1 RLFEMDYLDEGM
13 QTIVRMSGRARLSPY
28 YVVSDDKAELTGILA
43 TICPADKK
51 ILHGMKDA
59 IMVPC
64 ALRSN

>member
-1 RLFEMDYLDEGM
+1 MDFLDEDR
-13 QTIVRMSGRARLSPY
+13 QTMVRMSGRARLSPY
-28 YVVSDDKAELTGILA
+28 YFVSEGRVELAGILA

-64 ALRSN
+64 ALRPD

>member
-1 RLFEMDYLDEGM
+1 MDFMDEHQHAM
-13 QTIVRMSGRARLSPY
+13 VHMSGRARLSPY
-28 YVVSDDKAELTGILA
+28 YFVSEGRAELAGILA

-64 ALRSN
+64 ALRPD